1 MTDGEVIRL
10 GFTELS
16 RVLNLFAGFQ
26 RSVASLDELI
36 SPHVSLFWGIRW
48 ICGRQWRVQL
58 QRSIQLRTCASIR
71 KFRERLPFLNALRCA
86 IEWLNQH
93 TAFVRAGEAAH
104 GVAPKQRR
112 RSELTFP
119 RRCRADQVGE

>member
-1 MTDGEVIRL
+1 MVFVSKGSNSEPLLKMTDGEVIRL

-48 ICGRQWRVQL
+48 ICNRQWRVQL

-71 KFRERLPFLNALRCA
+71 KFRERLPFLNALRCHRMA
-86 IEWLNQH
+86 EP
-93 TAFVRAGEAAH
+93 APGAVAAGKLQMVWQE
-104 GVAPKQRR
+104 
-112 RSELTFP
+112 
-119 RRCRADQVGE
+119 